1 MNRPSEGPQIT
12 LTLDAMAH
20 GGAAIGHYEDRAI
33 FVPYAIPGERVRVEI
48 IDDRGRYAHARLL
61 EVIEPAPVRVEPA
74 CPFFGEGK
82 CGGCQW
88 QHIETSVQPQ
98 LKGMVTLDQ
107 MRRVG
112 KFQDPPVFEPI
123 PDPHGWE
130 YRNHALFRVDEEGR
144 LGFLSS
150 RSHAVYPVDTCLIL
164 HPLLNGVLEA
174 LDMNYPEL
182 EWLEMRAGTA
192 TGDIMLLLQSREEEP
207 PSLAVDLPVSIVQVR
222 HDDAVAPLIGLDYIL
237 ERVHDRPFRI
247 SATSF
252 FQVNTTQAE
261 TLVNVVLGALEL
273 RGHEHVLDAYCGVG
287 LFSAFIASEAR
298 RVTGI
303 EINPSAVADAR
314 HNLAD
319 ASNVTVLEGT
329 VEAMITTLE
338 EAPDAVVVDPPRA
351 GLDRSVIDALVAL
364 APSRIVYVSCD
375 PATLARDCRRLARH
389 GYRLAWVQPVDLFPQ
404 TYHIENVALL
414 TYEPGGVK
422 R

>member
-1 MNRPSEGPQIT
+1 MTRSVEGPQIT

-20 GGAAIGHYEDRAI
+20 GGAAIGRYDNRTI

-61 EVIEPAPVRVEPA
+61 EVIEPSPVRVEPP

-88 QHIETSVQPQ
+88 QHIETTVQPQ

-107 MRRVG
+107 MRRIG
-112 KFQDPPVFEPI
+112 RFEDPPVFEPI
-123 PDPHGWE
+123 PDPYGWE

-150 RSHAVYPVDTCLIL
+150 RSHTVYPIDTCLIL
-164 HPLLNGVLEA
+164 HPLLSSVLKA
-174 LDMNYPEL
+174 LDMSYPEL

-192 TGDIMLLLQSREEEP
+192 TGDILLLLQAREEEP
-207 PSLAVDLPVSIVQVR
+207 PSLEVDLPVSIVQVR
-222 HDDAVAPLIGLDYIL
+222 HDDAVAPLIGLDYLL
-237 ERVHDRPFRI
+237 EQVHDRVFRI

-252 FQVNTTQAE
+252 FQVNTAQAE
-261 TLVNVVLGALEL
+261 TLVNVVLGALDL
-273 RGHEHVLDAYCGVG
+273 QGHEHVLDAYCGVG
-287 LFSAFIASEAR
+287 LFSAFIAPEAR

-319 ASNVTVLEGT
+319 ADNVTVLEGA
-329 VEAMITTLE
+329 VEEMIDTLE
-338 EAPDAVVVDPPRA
+338 ETPDAMVVDPPRT
-351 GLDRSVIDALVAL
+351 GLDRSLIDALATL
-364 APSRIVYVSCD
+364 TPSRIVYVSCD
-375 PATLARDCRRLARH
+375 PATLARDCQRLARH
-389 GYRLAWVQPVDLFPQ
+389 GYRLEWIQPVDLFPQ

-414 TYEPGGVK
+414 TS
-422 R
+422 